1 MNLSI
6 YAINYTKEGMS
17 QVYDTPSRLRQNHDL
32 RTSAE
37 DQSLRILCAL
47 LPGSEVAIHRHP
59 NSSESVI
66 CLCGRMDEVIYEEV
80 VSYLQDGGDTVR
92 KVSYQEIERIHLNP
106 KNGVYACQVP
116 KGAWHKVEVYE
127 PSVIFE
133 AKDGAYGEDG
143 SEILR
148 TT

>member
-1 MNLSI
+1 MLE
-6 YAINYTKEGMS
+6 INKDFLDSLFAKAKEN
-17 QVYDTPSRLRQNHDL
+17 PRLRQNYDL

-37 DQSLRILCAL
+37 DQSQRILCAL

-59 NSSESVI
+59 KSSESVI
-66 CLCGRMDEVIYEEV
+66 CLCGRMDEVIYKEV

-116 KGAWHKVEVYE
+116 KGVWHTVEVYE

-143 SEILR
+143 SEAAR
-148 TT
+148 A